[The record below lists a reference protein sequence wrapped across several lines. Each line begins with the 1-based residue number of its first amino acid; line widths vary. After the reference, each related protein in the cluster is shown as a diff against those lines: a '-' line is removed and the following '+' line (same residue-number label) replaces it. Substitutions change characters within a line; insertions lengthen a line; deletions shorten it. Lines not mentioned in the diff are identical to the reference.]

1 MPHPYIPIIFKK
13 LTYLSQNFPQCTAAF
28 SWLSRLLNAD
38 CSRLVCDSYGP
49 VLYVCGAAF
58 CYAFRWYS
66 TINTCLLNGKLQTLN
81 ARTPTHTQFPIRTKK
96 SVCVPG
102 RVFVLVLS
110 GVGGHSDVLICCQ
123 YASNI

>member
-1 MPHPYIPIIFKK
+1 M
-13 LTYLSQNFPQCTAAF
+13 AF
-28 SWLSRLLNAD
+28 MTAD

-81 ARTPTHTQFPIRTKK
+81 ARTHTHTHTHIQKE
-96 SVCVPG
+96 CVRACLCIG
-102 RVFVLVLS
+102 
-110 GVGGHSDVLICCQ
+110 
-123 YASNI
+123 N

>member
-1 MPHPYIPIIFKK
+1 MASM
-13 LTYLSQNFPQCTAAF
+13 T
-28 SWLSRLLNAD
+28 AD

-81 ARTPTHTQFPIRTKK
+81 ARILTHSRLPILAKK
-96 SVCVPG
+96 SVCVCESG
-102 RVFVLVLS
+102 CAIVLAVGS
-110 GVGGHSDVLICCQ
+110 G
-123 YASNI
+123 

>member
-1 MPHPYIPIIFKK
+1 LYYSFTNPRI
-13 LTYLSQNFPQCTAAF
+13 FPQCTAAF

-81 ARTPTHTQFPIRTKK
+81 ARTHTHPHTLSSPSGRKR
-96 SVCVPG
+96 VCACRAVY
-102 RVFVLVLS
+102 LYW
-110 GVGGHSDVLICCQ
+110 C
-123 YASNI
+123 

>member
-1 MPHPYIPIIFKK
+1 
-13 LTYLSQNFPQCTAAF
+13 
-28 SWLSRLLNAD
+28 LLNAD

-81 ARTPTHTQFPIRTKK
+81 ARTHTH
-96 SVCVPG
+96 
-102 RVFVLVLS
+102 
-110 GVGGHSDVLICCQ
+110 
-123 YASNI
+123 

>member
-1 MPHPYIPIIFKK
+1 M
-13 LTYLSQNFPQCTAAF
+13 AF
-28 SWLSRLLNAD
+28 MTVD

-81 ARTPTHTQFPIRTKK
+81 ALTHTPAHPRRKR
-96 SVCVPG
+96 VC
-102 RVFVLVLS
+102 
-110 GVGGHSDVLICCQ
+110 
-123 YASNI
+123 A

>member
-1 MPHPYIPIIFKK
+1 P
-13 LTYLSQNFPQCTAAF
+13 LTAV
-28 SWLSRLLNAD
+28 D

-81 ARTPTHTQFPIRTKK
+81 ARTHTR
-96 SVCVPG
+96 
-102 RVFVLVLS
+102 
-110 GVGGHSDVLICCQ
+110 
-123 YASNI
+123 

>member
-1 MPHPYIPIIFKK
+1 MDKDGDDDNEDFEMLPELLEMERK
-13 LTYLSQNFPQCTAAF
+13 
-28 SWLSRLLNAD
+28 LLNAD

-81 ARTPTHTQFPIRTKK
+81 ARTHTH
-96 SVCVPG
+96 
-102 RVFVLVLS
+102 
-110 GVGGHSDVLICCQ
+110 
-123 YASNI
+123 